1 MANLT
6 IVLDDEV
13 EKRLRLRAA
22 QLYGARKGAL
32 SASIQKAIEA
42 WLGSQEAARVEKERT
57 FQAYKD
63 HKMIL
68 KATSL
73 EELAEK
79 MKKSAI
85 DPRSVE
91 IRSSEP
97 IKKTVRIGMRAKP
110 Q

>member
-1 MANLT
+1 MGNLT
-6 IVLDDEV
+6 IVLGDEV

-32 SASIQKAIEA
+32 SASIQSAIEA
-42 WLGSQEAARVEKERT
+42 WLGSQKAARVQKERT
-57 FQAYKD
+57 FRAYKA
-63 HKMIL
+63 HRMIL
-68 KATSL
+68 EAKSL
-73 EELAEK
+73 EELAER
-79 MKKSAI
+79 MRESSI

-97 IKKTVRIGMRAKP
+97 VKKTVRIGMRAKL